1 MKNFNI
7 TYVVLIVLILLSY
20 FFAEQSLGW
29 FAIAIALFAIVKFLL
44 VGFNFM
50 EVKHA
55 NTTWKVVLIFF
66 TVVYFVA
73 TFV

>member
-1 MKNFNI
+1 MKSFNI
-7 TYVVLIVLILLSY
+7 TYVFLILMIVLSY

-29 FAIAIALFAIVKFLL
+29 TTIAISVLAIIKFLL

-55 NTTWKVVLIFF
+55 NVIWKIVLLLFSTVFF
-66 TVVYFVA
+66 VTAFV
-73 TFV
+73 